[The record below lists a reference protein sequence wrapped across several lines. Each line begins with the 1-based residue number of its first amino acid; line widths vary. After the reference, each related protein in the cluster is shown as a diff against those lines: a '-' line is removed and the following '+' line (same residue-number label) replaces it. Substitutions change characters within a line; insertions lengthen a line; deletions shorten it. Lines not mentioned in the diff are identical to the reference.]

1 MKTGFVTD
9 SFSTLAGLASVAY
22 GDVDYFRDVQ
32 NQIYQNSPTR
42 TFDGLSPSVTLESF
56 FGLWE
61 VLEEIILGEM
71 DKEYQ
76 KNLDF
81 TDYVDIYIGPNWRE
95 IVPAR
100 LVSELKSS
108 IDYISIY
115 NLSFFDYL
123 NLSLDKVLSE
133 VDTDTSSIR
142 DVLNSVVLNGLS
154 GNMISQN
161 DVNVVTQIAS
171 NNPVTKISQPPPDT
185 IVPLERDIDL
195 SLDFRGISFD
205 TGYLSLRDYYDNYA
219 YPAYKDDGIIPPTFR
234 ESLTNGYIGYLPDLL
249 LEPLINPAGAETIS
263 NYNVP
268 YGTVADNTVLGVI
281 DKLNPLA
288 QSDRDIYE
296 ISLMGPRIN
305 GMLDFNPSTM
315 SNGDLFD
322 KSQITNFEKENKD
335 KEKGLPSIARNFTS
349 AY

>member
-22 GDVDYFRDVQ
+22 GDVEYFRDVQ

-42 TFDGLSPSVTLESF
+42 AFDGLSPSTVLESF

-61 VLEEIILGEM
+61 VLEELILNAMEE
-71 DKEYQ
+71 EYQ
-76 KNLDF
+76 KDNNF
-81 TDYVDIYIGPNWRE
+81 TDYIDIYIGPDWKK
-95 IVPAR
+95 VFPAR
-100 LVSELKSS
+100 ITQELKSS
-108 IDYISIY
+108 IDYVSTY
-115 NLSFFDYL
+115 NVSFLNYL
-123 NLSLDKVLSE
+123 RFSLQKILNNETIDLIGEILENLIVNALKNNVLTDKDANL
-133 VDTDTSSIR
+133 I
-142 DVLNSVVLNGLS
+142 
-154 GNMISQN
+154 
-161 DVNVVTQIAS
+161 TQIAS
-171 NNPVTKISQPPPDT
+171 NNPLTKISQPPPDT
-185 IVPLERDIDL
+185 IIPLERDLDI
-195 SLDFRGISFD
+195 SLDYRGVSFD

-219 YPAYKDDGIIPPTFR
+219 YPSYNDDGIIPPTFR
-234 ESLTNGYIGYLPDLL
+234 ESLMNGYVGYLPELL
-249 LEPLINPAGAETIS
+249 LEPLINPTGAETIS

-268 YGTVADNTVLGVI
+268 YGTVADNTVLGAI

-322 KSQITNFEKENKD
+322 KSLITNFEKENKD